1 MKSNVQNRLQLRTPV
16 KIPPST
22 IEMTHKN
29 SIFCVGSC
37 FATHIFEKLHHHW
50 FTTKL
55 NPAGITYNP
64 MSIASQIQW
73 LLEEKQNISEPILIN
88 DRWIPFDFHGSFRE
102 EDRDATMQK
111 CQKSIDEFRLFFKQS
126 TIDIYTFGTAFV
138 YEYNHR
144 IVNNCHKV
152 PTQYFETERLLN
164 VSEIVDRWTDIL
176 ERTFIKYPQKQ
187 VILTLS
193 PVRHTRNGL
202 IGNSVSKSIL
212 RTAIHELTQL
222 SNVHYF
228 PSYEI
233 LLDEL
238 RDYRF
243 YNDDMIHPSSFTLRY
258 IWDCFV
264 QTYMLDSTKDLLQ
277 DIQKVEKMKSHRFIR
292 ATEQEIVEFNEKVQK
307 KELEIQK
314 RLNS

>member
-1 MKSNVQNRLQLRTPV
+1 MKSNVQNCLQLRTPV
-16 KIPPST
+16 KIPPSP
-22 IEMTHKN
+22 IEITHKN
-29 SIFCVGSC
+29 SIFCLGSC

-64 MSIASQIQW
+64 ISLASQIQW
-73 LLEEKQNISEPILIN
+73 LLNEMEPISEPILIEN
-88 DRWIPFDFHGSFRE
+88 QWIPFDFHGSFRE
-102 EDRDATMQK
+102 EDRDKTMQK

-126 TIDIYTFGTAFV
+126 TIDIYTFGTSFV
-138 YEYNHR
+138 YEYEGQ
-144 IVNNCHKV
+144 IVNNCHKI
-152 PTQYFETERLLN
+152 PSRYFERERLLG
-164 VSEIVDRWTDIL
+164 VSEIVATWTDIL
-176 ERTFIKYPQKQ
+176 ESIFIKHPEKQ

-202 IGNSVSKSIL
+202 VGNSVSKSIL

-243 YNDDMIHPSSFTLRY
+243 YNDDMVHPSSLTIGY

-264 QTYMLDSTKDLLQ
+264 QTYMPESTKQLLQ
-277 DIQKVEKMKSHRFIR
+277 DIQKVEKMKSHRFLR
-292 ATEQEIVEFNEKVQK
+292 ATKQEIAEFNEKVQK
-307 KELEIQK
+307 KEDEIRK